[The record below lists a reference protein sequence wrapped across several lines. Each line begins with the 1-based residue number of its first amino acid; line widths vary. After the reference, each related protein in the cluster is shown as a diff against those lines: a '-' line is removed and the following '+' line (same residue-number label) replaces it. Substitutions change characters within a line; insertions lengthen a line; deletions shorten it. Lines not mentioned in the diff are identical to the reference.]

1 MNSDAAIEH
10 QRRRLFVAQLLSF
23 AGLFIALGLIVFV
36 MYERSV
42 YRDVDQTLVQ
52 QKRKSLSDKQTG
64 ITIGR
69 NPLRNGKPN
78 NNEPNPMR
86 TTLLV
91 FNNKGKITNQAQ
103 IGMDAYAY
111 LQYMKFNKKYV
122 NVKRTLTTT
131 SGTFRTLLIKVKK
144 SNTNSSYAGKYVMIV
159 QNIDSQMFALKTF
172 RQALILTMVI
182 FWLLALALAYWL
194 SNRSLAPI
202 VVAWQHQQDFVAD
215 AAHELRAP
223 LAVIQSQQEA
233 MLTKPNA
240 KIIDQT
246 EAIATSLSETKRLRQ
261 LTGDLLTIAKADS
274 NAVQLDIQPFELNA
288 YFTKLLRPY
297 EDIAASQAKTFSV
310 DLPEH
315 GNALFDNERM
325 HQLTVLLLDNAFK
338 YTAAS
343 DRVWVKVEMFT
354 NDWQLLIGNSG
365 PTISDN
371 DKAHI
376 FERFYRADKSRNRK
390 TGGSGLGLSIGAWIV
405 KAHRGKMT
413 VTDVQPHGAEF
424 IAKFPRVP
432 KVN

>member
-1 MNSDAAIEH
+1 MHSDPAIEH

-23 AGLFIALGLIVFV
+23 AGLFMALGLIVFV

-52 QKRKSLSDKQTG
+52 QKRKTLSDASLN
-64 ITIGR
+64 IVR
-69 NPLRNGKPN
+69 NPLRAGKPQKDA
-78 NNEPNPMR
+78 PNPMR
-86 TTLLV
+86 TTILV
-91 FNNKGKITNQAQ
+91 FNAKGKITNQAQ

-111 LQYMKFNKKYV
+111 LQSMKLNKKTV
-122 NVKRTLTTT
+122 NEKRTLTTT
-131 SGTFRTLLIKVKK
+131 SGTYRTLLIKVAK
-144 SNTNSSYAGKYVMIV
+144 SNKNASYAGKYVMIV
-159 QNIDSQMFALKTF
+159 QNIDSQMFALKSF

-194 SNRSLAPI
+194 SNRSMAPI

-233 MLTKPNA
+233 MLTRPND

-246 EAIATSLSETKRLRQ
+246 EAIATSLSETKRLKQ

-274 NAVQLDIQPFELNA
+274 NAVQLLIAPHELHA
-288 YFTKLLRPY
+288 YFEQLLRPY
-297 EDIAASQAKTFSV
+297 EDIATSQAKTFTV

-315 GNALFDNERM
+315 GNALFDAERM
-325 HQLTVLLLDNAFK
+325 HQLAVLLLDNAFK
-338 YTAAS
+338 YTAAG
-343 DRVWVKVEMFT
+343 DHVWVRVSVAA
-354 NDWQLLIGNSG
+354 NDWTLAVGNSG
-365 PTISDN
+365 PTIADA

-376 FERFYRADKSRNRK
+376 FERFYRSDPSRNRQ

-405 KAHRGKMT
+405 RAHRGKLT
-413 VTDVQPHGAEF
+413 VTDAKPHGAVF
-424 IAKFPRVP
+424 AAKFPRVP
-432 KVN
+432 KVTG

>member
-42 YRDVDQTLVQ
+42 YHDVDQTMMQ
-52 QKRKSLSDKQTG
+52 QKYKLLSSQANFAID
-64 ITIGR
+64 R
-69 NPLRNGKPN
+69 NPLRNGKPATN
-78 NNEPNPMR
+78 DPSPMR

-111 LQYMKFNKKYV
+111 LQYMKLNKKYL
-122 NVKRTLTTT
+122 NVKRTLNTT
-131 SGTFRTLLIKVKK
+131 SGTYRTLLIKVRK
-144 SNTNSSYAGKYVMIV
+144 SSPNRSYAGKYVMVV
-159 QNIDSQMFALKTF
+159 QNIDSQMFALKSF
-172 RQALILTMVI
+172 RQALVLTMVI

-194 SNRSLAPI
+194 SNRSMAPI

-233 MLTKPNA
+233 MLTKPHA

-246 EAIATSLSETKRLRQ
+246 EAIATSLAETKRLRQ

-274 NAVQLDIQPFELNA
+274 NAVQLDIQPFELNP

-297 EDIAASQAKTFSV
+297 DDIAASQAKTFTM

-315 GNALFDNERM
+315 GTALFDSERI
-325 HQLTVLLLDNAFK
+325 HQLMVLLLDNAFK
-338 YTAAS
+338 YTAAG
-343 DRVWVKVEMFT
+343 DQVWVKIT
-354 NDWQLLIGNSG
+354 LSANDWKLVVGNSG
-365 PTISDN
+365 PTISDE
-371 DKAHI
+371 DKRHI
-376 FERFYRADKSRNRK
+376 FERFYRADKSRNRQ
-390 TGGSGLGLSIGAWIV
+390 TGGSGLGWSIGAWIV
-405 KAHRGKMT
+405 KAHHGKLT

-424 IAKFPRVP
+424 NAKFPRVP
-432 KVN
+432 KVL